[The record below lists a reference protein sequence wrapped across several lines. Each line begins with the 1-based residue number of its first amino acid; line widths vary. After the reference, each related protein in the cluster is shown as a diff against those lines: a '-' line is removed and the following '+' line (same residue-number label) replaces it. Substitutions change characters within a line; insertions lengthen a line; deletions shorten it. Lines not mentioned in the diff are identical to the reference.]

1 MKFPNDVGKI
11 LNFGL
16 FSSLRI
22 NLKFKIYF
30 SQLGSIIRAK
40 FTLRAVT

>member
-1 MKFPNDVGKI
+1 MKFPNEVGEI

-22 NLKFKIYF
+22 NLKFKISF
-30 SQLGSIIRAK
+30 SQLGSIMRAL